1 MVEALD
7 QGDPSAR
14 YWSAI
19 KRTCEEL
26 ADHVAATVSEGEMP
40 LVLGGDHSI
49 AIGTLGGLARVHG
62 VPGGVVWLDAH
73 TDINSPTTSPS
84 GNVHGMPLAVALGL
98 AGDPRFESSAWPLPM
113 IREEHT
119 ALVGIR
125 SVDAGERN
133 RLASLG
139 VSVFTMEDVDRH
151 GMRQVMEDAI
161 AAVSSAAFVHVSLD
175 MDVLDPDQAPG
186 VGTPVRGG
194 ITYREAH
201 LAMEMLATSGVVSSI
216 EVVEV
221 NPVLDERNATAGL
234 AVELVLSGLG
244 ARIL

>member
-1 MVEALD
+1 
-7 QGDPSAR
+7 
-14 YWSAI
+14 
-19 KRTCEEL
+19 
-26 ADHVAATVSEGEMP
+26 
-40 LVLGGDHSI
+40 
-49 AIGTLGGLARVHG
+49 
-62 VPGGVVWLDAH
+62 
-73 TDINSPTTSPS
+73 
-84 GNVHGMPLAVALGL
+84 MPLAVALGL

-161 AAVSSAAFVHVSLD
+161 SAVSSAAFVHVSLD